1 MTSHRSIS
9 RLLPVL
15 LTGVIFSS
23 TAQAQTLKFAWPD
36 GASAKVQARSQ
47 GRRTIENNTRSWDM
61 TADFTMGVQR
71 TADRVV
77 ISREGFS
84 GWKGTLPPSLGGG
97 PERFVDMIP
106 ITIVSTDGRFI
117 GIEGQETARKQ
128 MTNSLEQ
135 SGTLNPVIQAAL
147 PSLTSDASLQAMA
160 ATTWAA
166 LVVYWK
172 NVELDPAR
180 RYAIHDVVPLPHL
193 GNVKLDATG
202 TIRFIKETGCTPGPD
217 ARRCVELLAE
227 IATDREQA
235 NKLLKSMLQKSGAN
249 DPRIT
254 GFEQR
259 FKFSIVVDKATMLPQ
274 QLTMTRFQSVEFESS
289 SQSFS
294 EEVTKT
300 MNFAWAL
307 KQEDKKNSPL
317 PLAQMG
323 SSASA
328 NES

>member
-1 MTSHRSIS
+1 MTSPRSIS
-9 RLLPVL
+9 HLLLVL
-15 LTGVIFSS
+15 LTVVIFSP
-23 TAQAQTLKFAWPD
+23 TAHAQTLKFAWPD

-47 GRRTIENNTRSWDM
+47 GRRTIQNNTRTWDM
-61 TADFTMGVQR
+61 TSDFTMSVQR

-106 ITIVSTDGRFI
+106 ITIVSTDGKFI

-128 MTNSLEQ
+128 ITQALEQ
-135 SGTLNPVIQAAL
+135 SGPLHPAIQAAL
-147 PSLTSDASLQAMA
+147 QSLTSDASLEVMA

-166 LVVYWK
+166 LVGSWRD
-172 NVELDPAR
+172 VELDPAR

-193 GNVKLDATG
+193 GSVKLNAAG
-202 TIRFIKETGCTPGPD
+202 AIRFIKETGCTLGPD
-217 ARRCVELLAE
+217 ERRCVELLSE

-235 NKLLKSMLQKSGAN
+235 SNLLKSMLQKAGAN
-249 DPRIT
+249 DPRVT

-259 FKFSIVVDKATMLPQ
+259 FKVSIIVDKRTMLPQ
-274 QLTMTRFQSVEFESS
+274 QLTMTRLQSVEFESS
-289 SQSFS
+289 NQNFS

-300 MNFAWAL
+300 MNFAWVL
-307 KQEDKKNSPL
+307 KQEDKKNSP
-317 PLAQMG
+317 
-323 SSASA
+323 
-328 NES
+328 